1 MVKLYA
7 VFPDEDT
14 LRAASFKLGL
24 NNDAEV
30 ISPPN
35 AVKES
40 QGRDTNAAG
49 IDAETMDNFGEDL
62 TEDQRSRFASALAEG
77 CHILVVY
84 DPEAG
89 LAQKLEAA
97 GASQVVG

>member
-1 MVKLYA
+1 MAKLYA

-24 NNDAEV
+24 NNDVEV

-35 AVKES
+35 AAEEG

-49 IDAETMDNFGEDL
+49 IDAEAMDNSG
-62 TEDQRSRFASALAEG
+62 EDQRSRFASALAEG
-77 CHILVVY
+77 YHILVVY
-84 DPEAG
+84 DPEVG

-97 GASQVVG
+97 GASQVVE